1 MRNLGVIMPGCVV
14 QQTEISRLR
23 KMNMMTFTV
32 VQSITFLP
40 SLTMF
45 YFKIKLKLNAYVVII
60 LSSVGEKLKQHSES
74 DTASHSRE
82 ELYFFNSFKKYL
94 FIWLQ
99 QVLVVACRRIDF
111 LTKD

>member
-14 QQTEISRLR
+14 QQTGISCLR
-23 KMNMMTFTV
+23 KMNMMTFAV

-45 YFKIKLKLNAYVVII
+45 YFKILMLKLNTYLVII
-60 LSSVGEKLKQHSES
+60 LSSVGGKLKQHSEI

-82 ELYFFNSFKKYL
+82 LYFFFILLKNILLKKIL
-94 FIWLQ
+94 L
-99 QVLVVACRRIDF
+99 
-111 LTKD
+111 KN